1 MKLKEGMRVLLK
13 SKDKI
18 KADLISAEPLPGGY
32 YHNLLFVPTMLKR
45 LGKVVT
51 IENVLDPGDEG
62 SIIKPSDRTYGGAL
76 FMADGY
82 VYNEPIIERII
93 DEEKEYD
100 FFTPLGTIRC
110 TLQLAKTIACGYM
123 TLAMPSADHYSCLAD
138 PLLDQ
143 IESIETKEE

>member
-1 MKLKEGMRVLLK
+1 MLK

-18 KADLISAEPLPGGY
+18 KDDLIPAEPLSGVY
-32 YHNLLFVPTMLKR
+32 YHDLFYGPTMLKR

-51 IENVLDPGDEG
+51 IEHVFEPGDVGVSIAEG
-62 SIIKPSDRTYGGAL
+62 TKKYGGEL
-76 FMADGY
+76 FIVDGF

-100 FFTPLGTIRC
+100 FSTPLGTIHC

-123 TLAMPSADHYSCLAD
+123 TMAMLGEEHYSCLAD

>member
-18 KADLISAEPLPGGY
+18 EADLITAEPLPGGY
-32 YHNLLFVPTMLKR
+32 YHGLLYVPTMLKR

-51 IENVLDPGDEG
+51 IEHVFEPGDKEFCFN
-62 SIIKPSDRTYGGAL
+62 KNYGGAL
-76 FMADGY
+76 FMVDGY
-82 VYNEPIIERII
+82 VYNEQIIECII
-93 DEEKEYD
+93 EDEKEYD
-100 FFTPLGTIRC
+100 FSTPLGIIHC

-123 TLAMPSADHYSCLAD
+123 TMSMLGAEHYSYLVD
-138 PLLDQ
+138 PLLDK